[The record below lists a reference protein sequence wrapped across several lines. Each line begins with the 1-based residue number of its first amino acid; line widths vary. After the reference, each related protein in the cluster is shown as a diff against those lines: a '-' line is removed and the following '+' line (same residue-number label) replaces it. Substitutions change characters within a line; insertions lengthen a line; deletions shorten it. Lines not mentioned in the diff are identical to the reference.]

1 MAIKNNS
8 QEFLTFYGRKGDAAL
23 VLARPTGFFPA
34 LAIFFALWAQQ
45 AVAADGVPYVVVLK
59 DSVEHPGGVARAQAE
74 KHQGRVGFVYRHALK
89 GYSVTMP
96 QGQVDALRRNP
107 RVDFVTFDSQA
118 EAFAQTTPTGVKR
131 VFAPNNALLDIDT
144 VDDERAD
151 VDVAVID
158 TGIDGGQ
165 PDLSVASAVA
175 NCVPPKKFEEPTVE
189 ECSGG
194 EAEDD
199 VGHGTHV
206 AGTIGAIDNGEGV
219 VGVAPGARLW
229 SVKVLTPNEN
239 GEGEGSQSWITA
251 GVDWVTAHA
260 SAIEV
265 ANMSLGCG
273 PDLVGKELVPCTMK
287 AVETAVKGSM
297 EKGIVYVVAAGN
309 DNVKTETYVS
319 PAKMTEVITVSAMAD
334 YDGKAN
340 GEAESLWRPSCKT
353 TKQEG
358 DVGKTWGD
366 DEYRANFSNYGAVV
380 DITAPGVCINS
391 TLPNGKY
398 GLDSGTSMAAPH
410 VAGAAAILA
419 SISKPESLE
428 DVKAIRGTIVAF
440 ANEGWTDNSGD
451 GAFEELLDVS
461 DEGPFNLN
469 G

>member
-1 MAIKNNS
+1 MSARLIS
-8 QEFLTFYGRKGDAAL
+8 VFLAL
-23 VLARPTGFFPA
+23 VASL
-34 LAIFFALWAQQ
+34 ALWASS
-45 AVAADGVPYVVVLK
+45 ALAADRASYVVVLE
-59 DSVEHPGGVARAQAE
+59 DSVEHPGGVAEAQAE
-74 KHQGRVGFVYRHALK
+74 KHHGRVGFVYRYALK

-96 QGQVDALRRNP
+96 KGEVEALRRNP

-158 TGIDGGQ
+158 TGIDATHG
-165 PDLSVASAVA
+165 DLVVASAVA
-175 NCVPPKKFEEPTVE
+175 NCVPPNKFKEPKVE

-194 EAEDD
+194 EAVDD

-229 SVKVLTPNEN
+229 SVKVLTPNAEGVGV
-239 GEGEGSQSWITA
+239 GEQSWITA

-273 PDLVGKELVPCTMK
+273 PVLGAPCTMT
-287 AVETAVKGSM
+287 AVEAAIKGSM

-309 DNVKTETYVS
+309 SNVKTETYVS
-319 PAKMTEVITVSAMAD
+319 PAKMSEVITVSAMAD

-340 GEAESLWRPSCKT
+340 GEAEALWSPSCKT
-353 TKQEG
+353 EKQEK
-358 DVGKTWGD
+358 DKGKLFGD
-366 DEYRANFSNYGAVV
+366 DDYRANFSNYGAVIDV
-380 DITAPGVCINS
+380 TAPGVCINS
-391 TLPNGKY
+391 TRPGGKY

-428 DVKAIRGTIVAF
+428 DVKAIRSTIVAF
-440 ANEGWTDNSGD
+440 TNEGWTDGSGD
-451 GAFEELLDVS
+451 GAFEGLLDVS